1 MSPIQKIKKRSGE
14 IADFNQTKIAEA
26 IWKAAKAV
34 GGADKEL
41 ANQIANQV
49 TAVIEVFFK
58 DESNI
63 PNVEQIQD
71 LVEKILI
78 EGGHAKTAKA
88 YILYR
93 EQHKKIRDSQEDIL
107 NGKTT
112 KLPFSINALRVLA
125 GRYLMRDDE
134 GNVCENPEEMFGRVA
149 KALASVEK
157 NYGKKEEE
165 ISKIENDF
173 REVMENFKFIPA
185 GRTLAN
191 AGSKTRLVANC
202 IVLHATD
209 SMDGIFST
217 LHQAAL
223 LQQAGSGL
231 GFPWHLLRP
240 AGLKTKTTQGVS
252 SGPVSF
258 LKAYNEA
265 FSVIKQQGRHGA
277 NMGVMRIDHPDILE
291 FIECKWEEGTLV
303 NFNISVGLTDEF
315 MQQVKEKSPHPWLCE
330 WNGKKMK
337 PRRIVRNDRGV
348 FVEAIDENITASEL
362 MDKIINAAW
371 RNGEPGVLFPDA
383 ANKTNPVPALG
394 RLEATNPCGEQ
405 WLHDGDVCNLG
416 SINLAKF
423 VKDGKIDEAGLIHA
437 IEISTR
443 LLDNVIDLS
452 NFPVEKVN
460 STFRNNRRLGL
471 GIMGFADMLYQ
482 LRIPYNSQEGL
493 AAAEKVM
500 KIINEAS
507 HNYSEKLAAEKGC
520 FPNWEISIFGP
531 KGKNRKQRNAAKT
544 TVAPTGSISM
554 LFDCSSGVE
563 PFFALAYYKEVMG
576 GQKLLYLNSFLEA
589 ELKKL
594 NLYKDQII
602 QEIHKTGSVQNIKE
616 IPQEVRRVFVT
627 AMDISA
633 EDHIKM
639 QAAFQKYVDNSISKT
654 INFPH
659 SATREDVRKGYLM
672 AWERELKGCTVYR
685 DGSRQ
690 EQVLNLN
697 KEPHEEIQATIP
709 METAEIEEEMLEAVG
724 VSQQLR
730 NFEEVT
736 PPPINEEL
744 STQTYETIQRGG
756 SSEVDAAGHV
766 LQQVPKEREHKNI
779 NISYNKKDVIKSRK
793 CPECSNTIQVAEG
806 CMLCLSCG
814 FSACSA

>member
-1 MSPIQKIKKRSGE
+1 MSPIKKIKKRSGE
-14 IADFNQTKIAEA
+14 IADFDQAKVTEA

-34 GGADKEL
+34 GGSDKEL
-41 ANQIANQV
+41 AQQISNQV

-63 PNVEQIQD
+63 PTVEQIQD

-165 ISKIENDF
+165 ISQIENDF

-191 AGSKTRLVANC
+191 AGGKTRLVANC
-202 IVLHATD
+202 IVLHAKD

-240 AGLKTKTTQGVS
+240 AGLRTKTTQGVS

-265 FSVIKQQGRHGA
+265 FGVIKQQGRHGA
-277 NMGVMRIDHPDILE
+277 NMGVMRVDHPDILE
-291 FIECKWEEGTLV
+291 FIECKWEEGTIV

-315 MQQVKEKSPHPWLCE
+315 MKQVKEKSTQPWLCE
-330 WNGKKMK
+330 WNGQKLK
-337 PRRIVRNDRGV
+337 PRRVVRNDRGA

-383 ANKTNPVPALG
+383 ANRTNPIPALG

-416 SINLAKF
+416 SINLSKF
-423 VKDGKIDEAGLIHA
+423 VKDGQIDEAGLIRA
-437 IEISTR
+437 TEISTR

-452 NFPVEKVN
+452 DFPVEKVN

-500 KIINEAS
+500 RIVNESA
-507 HNYSEKLAAEKGC
+507 HNYSEKLAGEKGC

-576 GQKLLYLNSFLEA
+576 GQKLLYLNSFLEQ

-594 NLYKDQII
+594 DLYKDNII
-602 QEIHKTGSVQNIKE
+602 QEIHKTGSIQHIKE

-627 AMDISA
+627 AMDIGA
-633 EDHIKM
+633 DDHIKM
-639 QAAFQKYVDNSISKT
+639 QASFQKHVDNSISKT

-659 SATREDVRKGYLM
+659 SATREDVKKGYLM
-672 AWERELKGCTVYR
+672 AWESGLKGCTVYR

-697 KEPHEEIQATIP
+697 KEAHTEIQATIP
-709 METAEIEEEMLEAVG
+709 METAEIEEEMLEAPAKSEAAELISVAK
-724 VSQQLR
+724 
-730 NFEEVT
+730 NFEEVL
-736 PPPINEEL
+736 PPPISE
-744 STQTYETIQRGG
+744 
-756 SSEVDAAGHV
+756 SEVKA
-766 LQQVPKEREHKNI
+766 ERLHKDI
-779 NISYNKKDVIKSRK
+779 NASYNKKDVIKSKK
-793 CPECSNTIQVAEG
+793 CPECANTIQVAEG